1 MFIGF
6 NSNETSSFS
15 ESVAEFEE
23 DIRVPLGDY
32 FYSMS
37 SKAVAKKGMK
47 RRIYQGG
54 FEAHV
59 TNQIIYT
66 QQSGDPQVDA
76 VDTAIDF
83 GGFIGGNLDAVNTLN
98 RELDIR
104 KEEIRIL
111 EEELDRTKREHNT
124 HVDDLKREPEDRFN
138 ELHLK
143 NNSL

>member
-6 NSNETSSFS
+6 NSNDTSSFS

-37 SKAVAKKGMK
+37 SKEVAKKGMK

-59 TNQIIYT
+59 TNQIIQT
-66 QQSGDPQVDA
+66 WQSSDPQVDA
-76 VDTAIDF
+76 VYTTTTLGA
-83 GGFIGGNLDAVNTLN
+83 FIGANLYAVNTLN
-98 RELDIR
+98 RELDRR
-104 KEEIRIL
+104 KEEISKL
-111 EEELDRTKREHNT
+111 EEELDRTKREHKT
-124 HVDDLKREPEDRFN
+124 YVVDLERES
-138 ELHLK
+138 K
-143 NNSL
+143 

>member
-37 SKAVAKKGMK
+37 SKAVDRKRMK

-59 TNQIIYT
+59 TN
-66 QQSGDPQVDA
+66 
-76 VDTAIDF
+76 
-83 GGFIGGNLDAVNTLN
+83 
-98 RELDIR
+98 
-104 KEEIRIL
+104 
-111 EEELDRTKREHNT
+111 
-124 HVDDLKREPEDRFN
+124 
-138 ELHLK
+138 
-143 NNSL
+143 